1 MRHCIKL
8 DRILKSKKL
17 RTGVEQNQW
26 NLLYSK
32 RPVCVYTDSWNV
44 KVFGV
49 KLKKSIDFQ
58 ISFLIKKKLHWCENL
73 KLKKS
78 IKD

>member
-8 DRILKSKKL
+8 DGILKSKNYEPILNRINGTCFILKD
-17 RTGVEQNQW
+17 
-26 NLLYSK
+26 LY
-32 RPVCVYTDSWNV
+32 VYADSWNV

-58 ISFLIKKKLHWCENL
+58 ISFLIKKKKLHWCENL